1 MTCIYNADIKYD
13 TYSDRSI
20 FLSIIIIFFS
30 SHIFTLFFTGVS
42 LKHWEVLKPTDAEL
56 NQGLLTQLG
65 GLAILSSTG
74 DIKYQHIDQG
84 ICNVSSIC
92 VFTCIKICM

>member
-1 MTCIYNADIKYD
+1 ML
-13 TYSDRSI
+13 
-20 FLSIIIIFFS
+20 LSA
-30 SHIFTLFFTGVS
+30 GVS

-84 ICNVSSIC
+84 ICNVSSKC
-92 VFTCIKICM
+92 VFTCIEIFCDIYLQCRFLSICSLNILS